1 MSDRKYNLPGLDDW
15 IFSVSDYGPMLW
27 HRGGAGVSV
36 TGVMQPEQIAEQVKN
51 ILRQTSWTPDEAVI
65 EAAAQAVLNID
76 WHALLDPNPVFTA
89 PLLNA
94 VPATPATAVQRVDN
108 TALVDQIC
116 ALVKQLA

>member
-36 TGVMQPEQIAEQVKN
+36 TGVMQPEDIAAAVKN
-51 ILRQTSWTPDEAVI
+51 ILRQTSWTPDEAAI
-65 EAAAQAVLNID
+65 EAAGQAVLNID
-76 WHALLDPNPVFTA
+76 WQALLDPSPIFTA
-89 PLLNA
+89 TLLNA
-94 VPATPATAVQRVDN
+94 VPATTVQRVDN

>member
-15 IFSVSDYGPMLW
+15 IFSASDYGNMLW
-27 HRGGAGVSV
+27 HRGGAGFPV
-36 TGVMQPEQIAEQVKN
+36 TGVMQAEEIAERVKGV
-51 ILRQTSWTPDEAVI
+51 LRQTVMEPDVAAEEV
-65 EAAAQAVLNID
+65 AAQAVLNID
-76 WHALLDPNPVFTA
+76 WQALLDPSPIFTA
-89 PLLNA
+89 TLLNA